1 MREFFE
7 SIMPNV
13 IPKLPAL
20 WNATLETLAMTGISA
35 LYILVIGMALGI
47 LLTVTK
53 KGGLLENAVVYRV
66 LDIIINLLRSVPF
79 IILLF
84 LLIPLTRIISGTS
97 IGVAGSIFPLIVG
110 TVPFFSRQAEAALAG
125 VSPGL
130 IEAAQSMGASIPT
143 IIFKVLQARDHFQSV
158 HPREH
163 SGSFPRYHDH
173 PDKPRRTHRDGWR
186 SRRGRP
192 RKLRVRS
199 GRSAQLLR
207 HYRCRSYRAGAH
219 RPGYPD
225 NRQHHR
231 KENREI
237 NR

>member
-79 IILLF
+79 IILL
-84 LLIPLTRIISGTS
+84 IPLTRIISGTS

-125 VSPGL
+125 VNPGI
-130 IEAAQSMGASIPT
+130 IEAAQSMGCSKLGIIFRVYIRESIPALSRGIT
-143 IIFKVLQARDHFQSV
+143 ITLINLVGLTAM
-158 HPREH
+158 
-163 SGSFPRYHDH
+163 
-173 PDKPRRTHRDGWR
+173 
-186 SRRGRP
+186 
-192 RKLRVRS
+192 
-199 GRSAQLLR
+199 
-207 HYRCRSYRAGAH
+207 AGAVGAGGLGNFAYVQGVQ
-219 RPGYPD
+219 RNYYDIIVAAVIVLVLIVQVIQIIG
-225 NRQHHR
+225 NIIA
-231 KENREI
+231 KKTEK
-237 NR
+237 

>member
-130 IEAAQSMGASIPT
+130 IEAAQSMGCSKLAGGLGNFAYVQGVQRNYYD
-143 IIFKVLQARDHFQSV
+143 IIVAAVIVLVLIVQVIQIIGNIIAKKT
-158 HPREH
+158 E
-163 SGSFPRYHDH
+163 
-173 PDKPRRTHRDGWR
+173 K
-186 SRRGRP
+186 
-192 RKLRVRS
+192 
-199 GRSAQLLR
+199 
-207 HYRCRSYRAGAH
+207 
-219 RPGYPD
+219 
-225 NRQHHR
+225 
-231 KENREI
+231 
-237 NR
+237 

>member
-66 LDIIINLLRSVPF
+66 LDII
-79 IILLF
+79 LLF

-125 VSPGL
+125 VNPGL
-130 IEAAQSMGASIPT
+130 IEAAQSMGCSKLGIIFRVYIRESIPALSRGIT
-143 IIFKVLQARDHFQSV
+143 ITLINLVGLTAM
-158 HPREH
+158 
-163 SGSFPRYHDH
+163 
-173 PDKPRRTHRDGWR
+173 
-186 SRRGRP
+186 
-192 RKLRVRS
+192 
-199 GRSAQLLR
+199 
-207 HYRCRSYRAGAH
+207 AGAVGAGGLGNFAYVQGVQ
-219 RPGYPD
+219 RNYYDIIVAAVIVLVLIVQVIQIIG
-225 NRQHHR
+225 NIIA
-231 KENREI
+231 KKTEK
-237 NR
+237 

>member
-130 IEAAQSMGASIPT
+130 
-143 IIFKVLQARDHFQSV
+143 
-158 HPREH
+158 
-163 SGSFPRYHDH
+163 
-173 PDKPRRTHRDGWR
+173 
-186 SRRGRP
+186 
-192 RKLRVRS
+192 RVRS

-207 HYRCRSYRAGAH
+207 HYRCRSYRSGAH

>member
-1 MREFFE
+1 
-7 SIMPNV
+7 MPNV

-53 KGGLLENAVVYRV
+53 KGGMLENAVVYRV

-130 IEAAQSMGASIPT
+130 IEAAQSMGCSKLGIIFRVYIRESIPALSRGIT
-143 IIFKVLQARDHFQSV
+143 ITLINLVGLTAM
-158 HPREH
+158 
-163 SGSFPRYHDH
+163 
-173 PDKPRRTHRDGWR
+173 
-186 SRRGRP
+186 
-192 RKLRVRS
+192 
-199 GRSAQLLR
+199 
-207 HYRCRSYRAGAH
+207 AGAVGAGGLGNFAYVQ
-219 RPGYPD
+219 RNYYDIIVAAVIVLVLIVQVIQIIG
-225 NRQHHR
+225 NIIA
-231 KENREI
+231 KKTEK
-237 NR
+237 

>member
-53 KGGLLENAVVYRV
+53 KGGLLENYRV

-125 VSPGL
+125 VNPGL
-130 IEAAQSMGASIPT
+130 IEAAQSMGCSKLGIIFRVYLRESIPALSRGIT
-143 IIFKVLQARDHFQSV
+143 ITLINLVGLTAM
-158 HPREH
+158 
-163 SGSFPRYHDH
+163 
-173 PDKPRRTHRDGWR
+173 
-186 SRRGRP
+186 
-192 RKLRVRS
+192 
-199 GRSAQLLR
+199 
-207 HYRCRSYRAGAH
+207 AGAVGAGGLGNFAYVQGVQ
-219 RPGYPD
+219 RNYYDIIVAAVIVLVLIVQVIQIIG
-225 NRQHHR
+225 NIIA
-231 KENREI
+231 KKTEK
-237 NR
+237 

>member
-125 VSPGL
+125 VNPGL
-130 IEAAQSMGASIPT
+130 IEAAQSMGCSRLGIIFRVYLRESIPALSRGIT
-143 IIFKVLQARDHFQSV
+143 ITLINLVGLTAM
-158 HPREH
+158 
-163 SGSFPRYHDH
+163 
-173 PDKPRRTHRDGWR
+173 
-186 SRRGRP
+186 
-192 RKLRVRS
+192 
-199 GRSAQLLR
+199 
-207 HYRCRSYRAGAH
+207 AGAVGAGGLGNFAGVQ
-219 RPGYPD
+219 RNYYDIIVAAVIVLVLIVQVIQIIG
-225 NRQHHR
+225 NIIA
-231 KENREI
+231 KKTEK
-237 NR
+237 